1 MKTNATQTTAGLY
14 NNCERNRAF
23 TLIELVVVMATLAV
37 LAVLILPALA
47 KSGDNGARMVCL
59 NNLRQLGTALNLYT
73 GENQDYMPWP
83 NWGSDDSPPCP
94 RGWLYAGRPYPW
106 PITGYHPPSV
116 TYWQSYWVP
125 RLKSGVC
132 WQYIQ
137 NPNVFMCPV
146 DAAVNVGNYLWLT
159 RPNKLSTYIMNGA
172 SCYFPPN
179 GNNATYGY
187 ATCKESQIWSPLCI
201 LLWEPDQNMDNNC
214 YNDGASYPGPEPASS
229 AQEGLANLHV
239 TGGDVLTVSGSA
251 QCMTV
256 AGYTNE
262 LSIHTKNRLWWN
274 PQSGNGR

>member
-1 MKTNATQTTAGLY
+1 MKTNAPQTTAGLE
-14 NNCERNRAF
+14 NNCEHNRAF
-23 TLIELVVVMATLAV
+23 TLIELLVVMATLAV

-83 NWGSDDSPPCP
+83 NWGNDNSPPCP
-94 RGWLYAGRPYPW
+94 AGWLYKGNCFIFAG
-106 PITGYHPPSV
+106 GGGPPNINE
-116 TYWQSYWVP
+116 WP
-125 RLKSGVC
+125 RLQVAYVSKGAF
-132 WQYIQ
+132 WPYLH
-137 NPNVFMCPV
+137 NANVFICPN
-146 DAAVNVGNYLWLT
+146 DLKPSAGGLWAQRFNT
-159 RPNKLSTYIMNGA
+159 LSTYVMNGA

-187 ATCKESQIWSPLCI
+187 ATCKESQIWSPLCL
-201 LLWEPDQNMDNNC
+201 LLWEPDQNINHNC
-214 YNDGASYPGPEPASS
+214 YNDGASYPGPGPASGV
-229 AQEGLANLHV
+229 QEGLASLHG
-239 TGGDVLTVSGSA
+239 TGGNVLTVSGSA

-262 LSIHTKNRLWWN
+262 LNIPTKNRLWWN